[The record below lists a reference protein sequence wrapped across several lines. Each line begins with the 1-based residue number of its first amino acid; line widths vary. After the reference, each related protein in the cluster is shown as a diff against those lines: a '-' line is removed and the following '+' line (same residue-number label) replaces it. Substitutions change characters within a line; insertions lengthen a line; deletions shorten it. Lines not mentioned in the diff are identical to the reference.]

1 MTSSTT
7 AVQGGVADHDDVAG
21 GPVPGT
27 SRRRVRGRAPGRPQR
42 RRRGG
47 LAGFLFTLPALVFVF
62 AFMIYPLLS
71 SGWMSLTE
79 YNFVYDDRPRFIGL
93 DNYVA
98 ALQEDRFITSLTNT
112 FTFGAF
118 YFVLVMAS
126 GLTIALLLFPKLA
139 LSGFHRSAVFVPL
152 VVPLSLAALIFLWI
166 LQPNYG
172 LLNHVLGQVLGADGL
187 TRAWLSDGTTAMAA
201 IIVLALWAS
210 IGFVTILFLAGLQS
224 ISADVLEAA
233 EMDGARGLKKIF
245 YIILPNLGETYVLT
259 GTWAIIHGLKVFV
272 EPMVMTDGGPGTST
286 LAIYQH
292 VYITAFTYFDMGY
305 ASAMGYILG
314 LIILTLVVANFYIG
328 KRKREDA
335 A

>member
-1 MTSSTT
+1 MTSFST
-7 AVQGGVADHDDVAG
+7 ALR
-21 GPVPGT
+21 GT
-27 SRRRVRGRAPGRPQR
+27 KSEQQAPTDRPAASRTNRARRRKKGA
-42 RRRGG
+42 
-47 LAGFLFTLPALVFVF
+47 AGFLFILPALVFIF
-62 AFMIYPLLS
+62 AFMVYPLVY
-71 SGWMSLTE
+71 SGYMSLTE
-79 YNFVYDDRPRFIGL
+79 FNFVYDSAPRFIGL
-93 DNYVA
+93 ENYMA

-112 FTFGAF
+112 FTFGIF
-118 YFVLVMAS
+118 YFVIVMVS
-126 GLTIALLLFPKLA
+126 GLTIALLLFPKLK
-139 LSGFHRSAVFVPL
+139 LSGFHRSAIFVPL

-172 LLNHVLGQVLGADGL
+172 LLNHMLREVLGLGGL
-187 TRAWLSDGTTAMAA
+187 AQAWLSDGTTAMGA

-224 ISADVLEAA
+224 ISPDVLEAA
-233 EMDGARGLKKIF
+233 EMDGASGLKKIF

-259 GTWAIIHGLKVFV
+259 GTWAIIHSLKVFV

-286 LAIYQH
+286 LVLYQH

-314 LIILTLVVANFYIG
+314 LIITVLVVANFFIG
-328 KRKREDA
+328 KRRREDA